1 MSSLLRIP
9 YRHRIPR
16 LTHRIVTQRCK
27 YSKDVPRPVP
37 PNSSDGEPTVEVFSS
52 KARAPANPLFN
63 DQPSIPR
70 RTFATEQLPRPPPS
84 SSTEPV
90 VETFENASKP
100 KPYQYHGR
108 PPPRTDLPLQ
118 KKRWPLI
125 TAAIALGIVGWA
137 AFFMIATNQ
146 EKLSSSVVRQILRTV
161 KDNQEIKEMLGDAI
175 RPQPEWWLNGD
186 PWVEGAINMMQGN
199 VDVSFRLKGHKGSG
213 TLYFTSVRK
222 AKGEP
227 FTILRFRVRGDDGTV
242 VNVPTS

>member
-1 MSSLLRIP
+1 MPS
-9 YRHRIPR
+9 RHGIAR
-16 LTHRIVTQRCK
+16 LTHRIITQHRK
-27 YSKDVPRPVP
+27 YSKDVSRPVA
-37 PNSSDGEPTVEVFSS
+37 PNPSDGEPTVEVFSS
-52 KARAPANPLFN
+52 KAKAPATPLFI
-63 DQPSIPR
+63 DQVNIPR

-84 SSTEPV
+84 PSEEPV
-90 VETFENASKP
+90 VETFENTSKP
-100 KPYQYHGR
+100 KLYHLR

-125 TAAIALGIVGWA
+125 TAFVALGIVGWA
-137 AFFMIATNQ
+137 AFLLVATNQ
-146 EKLSSSVVRQILRTV
+146 EKLSSSVVRQVLRTV
-161 KDNQEIKEMLGDAI
+161 KDNKEIKEMLGDAI

-186 PWVEGAINMMQGN
+186 PWVQGAVNVMQGN

-242 VNVPTS
+242 VNVPANYTS